1 MENQIEELCNIC
13 GGKYIINE
21 PIGRGKFGYV
31 YRGIR
36 KKTGEP
42 VAIKVESSQNSM
54 KILKHEATVLHFLQ
68 TNGCIG
74 VPIIHWF
81 GNTDTKI
88 CMVMTLYESSLYD
101 IVKERGIKPEM
112 LYSVYGSLIDITESI
127 HSKFVI
133 HRDIKP
139 HNFMYKGG
147 QLFLI
152 DFGMANF
159 YVKGENQHIEPEIE
173 QNMNIIGTPN
183 YISPNIHRGITP
195 SRRDDLI
202 SLGYVFLF
210 LLKGS
215 LPWENLKPVMED
227 LPEIHIRHS
236 RNLLR
241 LEKKTLENLQQI
253 LPENHD
259 CLYQYF
265 KYVYRIAFHET
276 PYYSVIRNIFC
287 SKQYKII

>member
-1 MENQIEELCNIC
+1 
-13 GGKYIINE
+13 
-21 PIGRGKFGYV
+21 
-31 YRGIR
+31 
-36 KKTGEP
+36 
-42 VAIKVESSQNSM
+42 
-54 KILKHEATVLHFLQ
+54 
-68 TNGCIG
+68 
-74 VPIIHWF
+74 
-81 GNTDTKI
+81 
-88 CMVMTLYESSLYD
+88 MVMTLYESSLYD

-241 LEKKTLENLQQI
+241 LEKKTLENLQPI
-253 LPENHD
+253 LSENHD

-276 PYYSVIRNIFC
+276 PHYSAIRNIFC

>member
-1 MENQIEELCNIC
+1 
-13 GGKYIINE
+13 
-21 PIGRGKFGYV
+21 
-31 YRGIR
+31 
-36 KKTGEP
+36 
-42 VAIKVESSQNSM
+42 
-54 KILKHEATVLHFLQ
+54 
-68 TNGCIG
+68 
-74 VPIIHWF
+74 
-81 GNTDTKI
+81 
-88 CMVMTLYESSLYD
+88 
-101 IVKERGIKPEM
+101 M
-112 LYSVYGSLIDITESI
+112 LYSVYGSLIDIMESV
-127 HSKFVI
+127 HSKYVI

-159 YVKGENQHIEPEIE
+159 YVKGENLHIEQAIE
-173 QNMNIIGTPN
+173 HSENIIGTPN

-215 LPWENLKPVMED
+215 LPWENLKLVMED
-227 LPEIHIRHS
+227 LSEIHIRHS

-241 LEKKTLENLQQI
+241 LEKKSLENLQ
-253 LPENHD
+253 LDLCENHD
-259 CLYQYF
+259 VLYQYF

-276 PYYSVIRNIFC
+276 PHYSAIRNIFVQNNI
-287 SKQYKII
+287 K

>member
-1 MENQIEELCNIC
+1 MENRPEDSCDIC
-13 GGKYIINE
+13 DGKYIIKE
-21 PIGRGKFGYV
+21 PIGRGKFGWV

-36 KKTGEP
+36 KKTGELI
-42 VAIKVESSQNSM
+42 AIKVESCQNSM

-68 TNGCIG
+68 TNGCLGI
-74 VPIIHWF
+74 PTIHWF
-81 GNTDTKI
+81 GNADAKM

-101 IVKERGIKPEM
+101 IVKDRGIKPEV
-112 LYSVYGSLIDITESI
+112 LYSVYRSLIDITESV

-147 QLFLI
+147 QLFII

-159 YVKGENQHIEPEIE
+159 YVQGENQHIEPAIE
-173 QNMNIIGTPN
+173 QTMNIIGTPN
-183 YISPNIHRGITP
+183 YISPNIHNGMTP

-215 LPWENLKPVMED
+215 LPWENARAELD
-227 LPEIHIRHS
+227 DFPEIHIGHS

-241 LEKKTLENLQQI
+241 LEKKSLENLQAI
-253 LPENHD
+253 LLEN
-259 CLYQYF
+259 CAPLYQYL
-265 KYVYRIAFHET
+265 KYTYRIEFRET
-276 PYYSVIRNIFC
+276 PHYSAMKNMFVQNNI
-287 SKQYKII
+287 K